1 MNTAHPILSVNDFL
15 EQIDYNN
22 IQQLNS
28 PEILA
33 VHDFPILQ
41 NFKFFTGKDLLKL
54 NVQSEGSR
62 LNVFDESIIKEALNR
77 LWLDPILK
85 ANFSALAEEINNANI
100 NKKRFNDE
108 NLSKITQLGPQKAR
122 TSFEDDMFNGVN
134 HSHFNNDKIQFGHLY
149 Y

>member
-22 IQQLNS
+22 IQQLN
-28 PEILA
+28 
-33 VHDFPILQ
+33 
-41 NFKFFTGKDLLKL
+41 NLLKL